1 MLHLTDG
8 VWENWSGSVR
18 ARPRSVH
25 YPETE
30 AELRTVVENAEE
42 TLRVAGAGHSFPPV
56 AKSDETFVS
65 LERYT
70 GLVDVDPEGR
80 RVTVRA
86 GTPLSALTDALAEHG
101 LMLENMGDID
111 AQSIAGALSTG
122 THGTGTDFGV
132 MATQVAG
139 LSLITAD
146 GEVLKLDGDDD
157 RFPFAQVSLGTLG
170 VVSTVTLDVVDD
182 YRLRERKFPAD
193 VDDVLA
199 NIEEYRDHRNF
210 EFWWFPHTD
219 TAFVKILEETD
230 EPGSPGR
237 RDDIEERI
245 ENLAW
250 EGLCRVG
257 DRIRP
262 AAPSLTR
269 FVTGTFAES
278 ERVGPAREI
287 YPTTR
292 AVRFNE
298 TEYGVARED
307 SATVLED
314 LRDVVESHNVMFPV
328 EFRDV
333 ASDSIPLSP
342 AHGRASTFVAVH
354 AYHRREYEPLVRDV
368 EAVFDRYD
376 GRPHWGKHHT
386 KTATDFET
394 LYPDFEKFR
403 DVRTQL
409 DPDGVFLNDHLRDV
423 FGVEPA

>member
-1 MLHLTDG
+1 MLHLTEG
-8 VWENWSGSVR
+8 TWENWSGSVR

-30 AELRTVVENAEE
+30 DELRTVVERADG

-70 GLVDVDPEGR
+70 GLVDVDREAR

-86 GTPLSALTDALAEHG
+86 GTPLSELTAALADHG

-111 AQSIAGALSTG
+111 DQSVAGALSTG

-132 MATQVAG
+132 MSTQAAG
-139 LSLITAD
+139 MRLVTAD
-146 GEVLKLDGDDD
+146 GEAVELEAGDE
-157 RFPFAQVSLGTLG
+157 RFPFAQVSLGLLG
-170 VVSTVTLDVVDD
+170 VVSTVTLDVAAD
-182 YRLRERKFPAD
+182 YRLRERKFPGP
-193 VDDVLA
+193 VDEVLA
-199 NIEEYRDHRNF
+199 NLESYRDHRNF

-219 TAFVKILEETD
+219 TALVKLLEETD
-230 EPGSPGR
+230 EPGRPGR
-237 RDDIEERI
+237 RDAIEERL

-250 EGLCRVG
+250 EGLCRAGYRVSS
-257 DRIRP
+257 
-262 AAPSLTR
+262 AASALNR
-269 FVTGTFAES
+269 FTAATFSES

-292 AVRFNE
+292 AVRFDE
-298 TEYGVARED
+298 TEYGVRRAD
-307 SATVLED
+307 AAAVLED
-314 LRDVVESHNVMFPV
+314 LRGVVESRDVMFPV

-333 ASDSIPLSP
+333 AADSIPISP
-342 AHGRASTFVAVH
+342 AYGRDSTFVAVH
-354 AYHRREYEPLVRDV
+354 AYHRRDHEELIRDV

-386 KTATDFET
+386 KSASDFEA
-394 LYPDFEKFR
+394 LYPRWGEFCE
-403 DVRTQL
+403 VREEL
-409 DPDGVFLNDHLRDV
+409 DPEGLFLNDHLRDV
-423 FGVEPA
+423 FEG